1 MRPVISII
9 MPIYSTKV
17 NDLKRCVKSITGSIA
32 VSCEIL
38 LIDDGSEK
46 YIEEICLR
54 LKEKYKN
61 IRFIKKKN
69 GGVSSAI
76 RITLLAS

>member
-9 MPIYSTKV
+9 SPIHNTKV

-54 LKEKYKN
+54 LKEEYKN
-61 IRFIKKKN
+61 IWEALIKPARAENERFFD
-69 GGVSSAI
+69 
-76 RITLLAS
+76 

>member
-9 MPIYSTKV
+9 SPIHNTKV
-17 NDLKRCVKSITGSIA
+17 NNLKRYVKSITGSIA

-38 LIDDGSEK
+38 LVDDESEK

-54 LKEKYKN
+54 LKEEYNN

-69 GGVSSAI
+69 GGEQ
-76 RITLLAS
+76 

>member
-9 MPIYSTKV
+9 MPIYNTKV

-38 LIDDGSEK
+38 LIDDGSKK

-54 LKEKYKN
+54 LKEEYKN
-61 IRFIKKKN
+61 I
-69 GGVSSAI
+69 
-76 RITLLAS
+76 